1 MSRARLLFW
10 IVAAVTPLLGCAA
23 PLQPP
28 RSAGAVPAGPASGTH
43 PGSSAGAAARPG
55 APPAAVV
62 DSTPSREAL
71 EVLGTIPEPIPAA
84 QRVPPPEPRAL
95 ASSGGTPPQGRAEA
109 RPDSGV
115 SPALA
120 PADTTGSPAS
130 PSVADSTGVALEAP
144 ADTSGPEVP
153 VPSPTLPLG
162 QRPPPTETPPADTAA
177 SQPSPPSGVSE
188 GSRPAPSPPAGSSPP
203 ARPAPGSPRGSAAS
217 DTCWRVQVGAP
228 TQREKAERLREAAES
243 QLLAPMAI
251 EREKGLF
258 KVRSTSCLDRL
269 AAQRLKERAVAAGF
283 TRAFRFAGRKP

>member
-1 MSRARLLFW
+1 RRLRPGLRALRGGRRRGDRRRDGAQGHGGGACRWSDPDLPDLGQRPGAPCERGRPGQGDAVSRARLLFW

-84 QRVPPPEPRAL
+84 QRV
-95 ASSGGTPPQGRAEA
+95 
-109 RPDSGV
+109 
-115 SPALA
+115 
-120 PADTTGSPAS
+120 
-130 PSVADSTGVALEAP
+130 
-144 ADTSGPEVP
+144 
-153 VPSPTLPLG
+153 
-162 QRPPPTETPPADTAA
+162 RPPPTATPPADTAA

-188 GSRPAPSPPAGSSPP
+188 GSRPAPSPLAVSSPP

-258 KVRSTSCLDRL
+258 KVRSSSCLDRV